1 MELHILLDDA
11 IQNLN
16 LINMKERLKESAKS
30 TNFWNNLANVISL
43 GLLLGIL
50 SFVTDKESTKEIILA
65 YLSGSGVHNMGNILA
80 HLNKDKN

>member
-1 MELHILLDDA
+1 MALHILLDDA